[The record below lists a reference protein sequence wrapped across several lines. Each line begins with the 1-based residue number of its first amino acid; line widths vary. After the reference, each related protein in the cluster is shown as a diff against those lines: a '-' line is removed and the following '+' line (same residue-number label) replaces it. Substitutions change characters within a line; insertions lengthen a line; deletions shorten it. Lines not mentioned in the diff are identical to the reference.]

1 MDEDFNQLVME
12 CNNCHLQFYAA
23 ELKTN
28 AATNTLMCRNCL
40 QAPGSRINVLKDRP
54 LAQKKKEPTIIRQA
68 IPVVKKE
75 SPVEEG
81 YAIFECNS
89 CSYVFKRIREFNGSC
104 PYCNKKSY

>member
-1 MDEDFNQLVME
+1 MRDMDEDFNQLVME

-54 LAQKKKEPTIIRQA
+54 LAQKKKEPTEDCSLILLMGFMMLQIR
-68 IPVVKKE
+68 
-75 SPVEEG
+75 
-81 YAIFECNS
+81 
-89 CSYVFKRIREFNGSC
+89 
-104 PYCNKKSY
+104 